1 MWAGLLDWVE
11 ATFLSSFEVVML
23 KMRFLIA
30 AAAATVA
37 ATAFAHSKEDA
48 AVDYRMGLMTVV
60 GWNFGPL
67 SAMVKGKMPF
77 DATEFAKHA
86 DRIGYFSDQLLEGF
100 PKGSGKGEHSDAK
113 AAIWA
118 NFDDFTDKAKTF
130 NTEAKALAD
139 VAKGKDEA
147 KDKEQFRK
155 VAAACK
161 ACHEKY
167 KND

>member
-1 MWAGLLDWVE
+1 MSKLRVVAV
-11 ATFLSSFEVVML
+11 ATS
-23 KMRFLIA
+23 IA
-30 AAAATVA
+30 VA

-67 SAMVKGKMPF
+67 GAMVKGKAPF
-77 DATEFAKHA
+77 DANEFARHA
-86 DRIGYFSDQLLEGF
+86 DRIAFLSDQLLEGF
-100 PKGSGKGEHSDAK
+100 PKGSDKGEHTEAK

-130 NTEAKALAD
+130 NTEAKALAE

-147 KDKEQFRK
+147 KDKEQFKK